1 LESESFCRSDNYLI
15 GRCEESARISFG
27 VALTYY
33 SLPNAAE
40 KQFYQSLYLN
50 KPPDFIARIIR
61 QRAFN
66 EFQRKSSSY
75 IIFLHN
81 DITPEAYELR
91 KRNYPL
97 LAYDSVFYIPEQL
110 FLTRGVIVATTR
122 PNGPAVGVVAML
134 GCPSSKNM
142 ATILSKN
149 R

>member
-1 LESESFCRSDNYLI
+1 MPQKSSFISLSTSTNHPILSPELFDN
-15 GRCEESARISFG
+15 
-27 VALTYY
+27 AL
-33 SLPNAAE
+33 LMN
-40 KQFYQSLYLN
+40 
-50 KPPDFIARIIR
+50 
-61 QRAFN
+61 FN
-66 EFQRKSSSY
+66 EKVRATSSSSTTT
-75 IIFLHN
+75 LHPKPMSYASET
-81 DITPEAYELR
+81 I
-91 KRNYPL
+91 L

>member
-1 LESESFCRSDNYLI
+1 MPQKSSFISLSTSTNHPILSPELFDN
-15 GRCEESARISFG
+15 
-27 VALTYY
+27 AL
-33 SLPNAAE
+33 LMN
-40 KQFYQSLYLN
+40 
-50 KPPDFIARIIR
+50 
-61 QRAFN
+61 FN
-66 EFQRKSSSY
+66 EKVRATSSSSTTT
-75 IIFLHN
+75 LH
-81 DITPEAYELR
+81 PKPMMMLR